1 MPETGVG
8 SGVGVD
14 MIVPLVL
21 PTWVK
26 SSINSFAKPLWNL
39 QFVRYKI
46 YRQRVNAVTRV
57 LLCKTLADKN
67 VSQVG
72 AAVSTLNL
80 RSHPIRVRQPF
91 NGAGDFVVEDW
102 PTTVRFKLILGTV
115 KFGAAPFADVGAFLP
130 KSKVFSCKRHFGAFV
145 DYDLFFFRSEFL
157 SGLKRSGQQNTNNNY
172 LSRDKKGL

>member
-91 NGAGDFVVEDW
+91 NGAGDFVVEAW

-172 LSRDKKGL
+172 LSRDKKEL